1 MDDFQSL
8 LDYKVI
14 KLMSNNNNK
23 PGYQQSP
30 NKYQQQHYSR
40 PEQKERSYQERR
52 NDFQPYPIQYS
63 DPNQGNRNAL

>member
-1 MDDFQSL
+1 
-8 LDYKVI
+8 
-14 KLMSNNNNK
+14 MSNNNNK